1 MAKAY
6 YLFSSVDSPN
16 EPMLVLFLGAMSM
29 WGQWKQES
37 EGEMPVL
44 AARKEEG
51 AK

>member
-29 WGQWKQES
+29 
-37 EGEMPVL
+37 
-44 AARKEEG
+44 
-51 AK
+51 